1 MRPSLVAHEYSC
13 AAPIPYQSAAAAV
26 FSLAMR
32 ARCRNNRPRG
42 HVVKGLSGHW
52 LQTHGSVIGSLRRAA
67 AAISALRRD
76 DAAFAAVFLL
86 PIALM

>member
-1 MRPSLVAHEYSC
+1 MRAM
-13 AAPIPYQSAAAAV
+13 PYQSAAVV

-32 ARCRNNRPRG
+32 ARCRNSRPRG
-42 HVVKGLSGHW
+42 HVVKGLSG
-52 LQTHGSVIGSLRRAA
+52 QAPQVQGNVIGSLRRAA
-67 AAISALRRD
+67 AATSALRRD

>member
-1 MRPSLVAHEYSC
+1 
-13 AAPIPYQSAAAAV
+13 
-26 FSLAMR
+26 
-32 ARCRNNRPRG
+32 
-42 HVVKGLSGHW
+42 LSGHW